1 MQKGDSSNEF
11 FIIIDGSVNV
21 YVRKKQERIQAE
33 IELEENQ
40 LKTLTEEELEQHP
53 STIIKLYQAP
63 KQLNRRQTINLKED
77 DFEQIAKSYKP
88 RQFLQNDRQDVKH
101 KDVELIKKL
110 TSGLEKIPDKDF
122 LFCGGVF
129 LHELVAQIHEGQMFG
144 ERGLMIE
151 SARTGTVIAKTSLHV
166 AILTKKDYKTILED
180 SQLEKIRKKT
190 KLLSLTILKNLTYKE
205 AVESQYKFEKVHYPI
220 SHYIYKIGDVPQS
233 LIVIKKGTVKL
244 FKKENNKIFP
254 LCELGQDQYFGE
266 VEYFEDCNRIHI
278 AQVTS
283 QEFSA
288 YMITYQDLAKLF
300 NNYPQCERLVRKQ
313 YEQRHKINDQRINKN
328 LKTHKKFSY
337 SEEFSKDLQ
346 NFQKN
351 QSQPQLEIIIPNND
365 IPQSDFKIK
374 EKAKQYSIQK
384 SKYQLC
390 QMDFIQ
396 TTQKKLK
403 AIRRVQQNEQKKAQ
417 MENEQSLADTL
428 NHLEVQSQLIK
439 KEFRRREQRRF
450 SCITFDK
457 ESQNG
462 INQSQINQQ
471 PFSKTSQGTR
481 PQTFDRQSS
490 LSHQFKYQNIT
501 EQMLFN
507 AKLQQYEILDDQQRD
522 IKTPS
527 ASGIMISSKHN
538 LFRTK
543 PKKLFLMN
551 HYERRQPK
559 TYSTELSIK
568 TFFN

>member
-1 MQKGDSSNEF
+1 MQKGDQSNEF

-40 LKTLTEEELEQHP
+40 LKNLNEEELEKHP
-53 STIIKLYQAP
+53 SNIIKMYQAP
-63 KQLNRRQTINLKED
+63 KQLIRRLTINIKED
-77 DFEQIAKSYKP
+77 DFEQISKSYKP
-88 RQFLQNDRQDVKH
+88 RLVVQTDRQDIKH
-101 KDVELIKKL
+101 KDTDLIKKL
-110 TSGLEKIPDKDF
+110 TFGLEKIPDKDF
-122 LFCGGVF
+122 LFNGGVF

-151 SARTGTVIAKTSLHV
+151 SARTGTVISRTPLCV
-166 AILTKKDYKTILED
+166 AVLTKKDYKTILED

-190 KLLSLTILKNLTYKE
+190 KILSITILKNLTYKE

-220 SHYIYKIGDVPQS
+220 SHYIYRIGDVPQS

-244 FKKENNKIFP
+244 FKKQNNILFP

-266 VEYFEDCNRIHI
+266 VEYFEDSQRIHT

-288 YMITYQDLAKLF
+288 YLITYQDLAKLF
-300 NNYPQCERLVRKQ
+300 TNYPQCERLVRKH
-313 YEQRHKINDQRINKN
+313 YEQRHQINNQRINKN

-337 SEEFSKDLQ
+337 SEEFSQDLK
-346 NFQKN
+346 NFSKN
-351 QSQPQLEIIIPNND
+351 QSQPQLEIIIPNDTQTQN
-365 IPQSDFKIK
+365 DFKFK
-374 EKAKQYSIQK
+374 DKAQQYSIQK
-384 SKYQLC
+384 SKYQLS

-396 TTQKKLK
+396 STQKKLK
-403 AIRRVQQNEQKKAQ
+403 AIRRVQKSEQKKAQ
-417 MENEQSLADTL
+417 MEKEQSLADTL
-428 NHLEVQSQLIK
+428 NHLEVQSQLIR
-439 KEFRRREQRRF
+439 KEFRRNEQRRF

-457 ESQNG
+457 ESQNC
-462 INQSQINQQ
+462 ITQFQQ

-481 PQTFDRQSS
+481 LDRQSS
-490 LSHQFKYQNIT
+490 ISHQIKYQNIT

-507 AKLQQYEILDDQQRD
+507 TKLQQYEILEEQQRD

-527 ASGIMISSKHN
+527 QSGVMISSKHN

-543 PKKLFLMN
+543 PKKIFLMN

>member
-33 IELEENQ
+33 VEFEENQ
-40 LKTLTEEELEQHP
+40 LKTLTEAELEQHP

-63 KQLNRRQTINLKED
+63 KQLNRRLTINLRED

-88 RQFLQNDRQDVKH
+88 RLIVQTERQDVKH
-101 KDVELIKKL
+101 KDVETIKKL
-110 TSGLEKIPDKDF
+110 TFGLEKIPDKDF
-122 LFCGGVF
+122 LFNGGVF
-129 LHELVAQIHEGQMFG
+129 LHDLVAQIHEGQMFG

-166 AILTKKDYKTILED
+166 AVLTKKDYKTILED

-205 AVESQYKFEKVHYPI
+205 AVESQYKFEKVHFPI
-220 SHYIYKIGDVPQS
+220 SHYIYRIGDAPQT

-244 FKKENNKIFP
+244 FKKENHIVFP

-266 VEYFEDCNRIHI
+266 VEYFEDCHRIHT

-288 YMITYQDLAKLF
+288 YLITYTDLAKLF
-300 NNYPQCERLVRKQ
+300 NNYPQCERLVRRQ
-313 YEQRHKINDQRINKN
+313 YEQRHKINHQRINKN

-337 SEEFSKDLQ
+337 SEEFSKDL
-346 NFQKN
+346 NGFQKN
-351 QSQPQLEIIIPNND
+351 SSQPQLEIVIPTEV
-365 IPQSDFKIK
+365 PQTEFKIK
-374 EKAKQYSIQK
+374 EQAKQYSIQK

-403 AIRRVQQNEQKKAQ
+403 AIRRVQQSEQKKAQ

-543 PKKLFLMN
+543 PKKVFLMN